1 MAMGSGHASGRGRRR
16 RLRAM
21 SEINVTPVVDVMLV
35 LLIVFMVAAP
45 LMVSGV
51 PVDLPKTSANALKA
65 DTQPLS
71 VTVRANGQVFLQ
83 ESPID
88 IADLAD
94 RLAAVQGENRDA
106 RIFVRADGAAAYT
119 HVADVM
125 ARLQQAGY
133 RHIALLTQPADQK

>member
-51 PVDLPKTSANALKA
+51 PVDLPKTQASALRS
-65 DTQPLS
+65 DTEPLS
-71 VTVRANGQVFLQ
+71 VTVRADGTVYLQ
-83 ESPID
+83 EQE
-88 IADLAD
+88 IAVSDLAA
-94 RLAAVQGENRDA
+94 RLAAIQAENTEA
-106 RIFVRADGAAAYT
+106 RIYVRADGAAAYT